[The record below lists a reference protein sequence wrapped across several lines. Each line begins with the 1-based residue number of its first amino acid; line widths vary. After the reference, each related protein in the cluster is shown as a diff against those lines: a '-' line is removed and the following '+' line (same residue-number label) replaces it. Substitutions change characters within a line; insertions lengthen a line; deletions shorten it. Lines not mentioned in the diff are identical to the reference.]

1 MHSLD
6 SSLTHHTLFFWFVFS
21 FWCAQGSSAALEK
34 MYPGVGPWPMA
45 GLGIATTD
53 DFDTAIFKQV
63 NWTADD
69 ASLLG
74 YVCTDPPP
82 PLPPRT

>member
-1 MHSLD
+1 
-6 SSLTHHTLFFWFVFS
+6 
-21 FWCAQGSSAALEK
+21 
-34 MYPGVGPWPMA
+34 MA

-82 PLPPRT
+82 DLIHPNSPIARAQMYRCTVHSVESDVHTLSMCAITQSAP